1 MDINS
6 QQNNILKS
14 YNMLL
19 YFAGSM
25 IMYEPSEECIV
36 DFWKNGIVKKLPVSS
51 SNPNFIK
58 AASQLRYSCEDDTT
72 CGKIL
77 REDYIRLFARQ
88 TLSLAPVY
96 ESQYHNTGQI
106 NSGKIA
112 PRVTEFY
119 NAYGWT
125 PKFRGKLM
133 DDHLGIELLFLT
145 ILIEKYLVLD
155 DDACQVEMR
164 GEIRRFINEHI
175 LSWVPEWNESIQQH
189 AKTLCYKGIGTL
201 IFACVED
208 IYSFLGQSISAS
220 HQSNN
225 LKN

>member
-1 MDINS
+1 
-6 QQNNILKS
+6 
-14 YNMLL
+14 MLL

-36 DFWKNGIVKKLPVSS
+36 DFWKNGIVKKLPVTS

-96 ESQYHNTGQI
+96 ESQYRNTVQLNSGQI
-106 NSGKIA
+106 AAS
-112 PRVTEFY
+112 VTEFY

-125 PKFRGKLM
+125 PKFKGKIM
-133 DDHLGIELLFLT
+133 GDHLGIELLFLT

-175 LSWVPEWNESIQQH
+175 LSWVPEWNENIQQY

-220 HQSNN
+220 YPSDN